1 MGMYGS
7 VEKDTVTYGS
17 GTWVRMHDAWVLYAG
32 HGMVHMLLT
41 VWYICGTRYGTHM
54 LVLDVQTWPRGDV
67 PSMRLTDEDVGLLR
81 GEDCDILTQGLIG
94 LIEYSY
100 HQGIPSFSEV
110 HLQRTLG
117 LSVHGPEQF

>member
-1 MGMYGS
+1 
-7 VEKDTVTYGS
+7 
-17 GTWVRMHDAWVLYAG
+17 
-32 HGMVHMLLT
+32 MVHMLLT

-54 LVLDVQTWPRGDV
+54 LVLHVQTWPRGDV

-100 HQGIPSFSEV
+100 HQGIPSFLEV